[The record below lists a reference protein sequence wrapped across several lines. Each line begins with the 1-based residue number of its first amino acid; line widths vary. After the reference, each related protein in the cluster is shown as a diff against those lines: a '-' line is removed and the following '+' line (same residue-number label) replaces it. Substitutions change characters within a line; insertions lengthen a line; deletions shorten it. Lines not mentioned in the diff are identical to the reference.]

1 MFEFSFYFI
10 GGAVFFHEEAYNF
23 GFSHFSNIDIHQCP
37 MSRPFTEVLK
47 QWYSLSITPSFHIRK
62 RNFPSSIT
70 RLFSGRAYIGKVGMH
85 APFILF
91 FTNFWNNKLVLCI
104 CQQLPFIILLS
115 IWTHELNILD
125 VLLFIM
131 FFSILMP
138 NVPFLTSGS
147 LYILDTEW
155 VFFWQKPE
163 KSSIFLI
170 YDILD
175 IQTTLYIFPVLDF
188 KSMISLRSLCL
199 GH

>member
-1 MFEFSFYFI
+1 MHPY
-10 GGAVFFHEEAYNF
+10 
-23 GFSHFSNIDIHQCP
+23 
-37 MSRPFTEVLK
+37 
-47 QWYSLSITPSFHIRK
+47 LSYI
-62 RNFPSSIT
+62 SST
-70 RLFSGRAYIGKVGMH
+70 RLFSGRAYIGKVEMH

-170 YDILD
+170 YDMLD